1 MATVEK
7 RLATNVDGDFYV
19 DETCIDC
26 ATCRWMA
33 PETFDRD
40 GDKSRVHGQP
50 DSQESAERAL
60 RALLACPTAS
70 IGTVSKHD
78 MGPILKSIPTLIDR
92 NVYHSGYHSE
102 SSFGAASYFIQRP
115 EGNIL
120 IDSPRFTKALAKRLE
135 ERGGV
140 EWMLLTHCDDVADHQ
155 KFHDHF
161 GCKRVMHLDDIRG
174 STKNVE
180 VKVEGTDRVEVTKDL
195 SLFPTPGHTKG
206 SVCFI
211 YDERYLFS
219 GDHVAWSSTME
230 QIYAFRGACWY
241 DWDTVKE
248 SMTRLKA
255 MNFEWILPGHGWPCQ
270 FSPDQMKIEMQ
281 RCIDWMATV

>member
-33 PETFDRD
+33 PETFDRA

-50 DSQESAERAL
+50 KTEESSARAL
-60 RALLACPTAS
+60 RALIACPTAS
-70 IGTVSKHD
+70 IGTVSKPD
-78 MGPILKSIPTLIDR
+78 MGPILKSIPTPIDQ
-92 NVYHSGYHSE
+92 NVYHAGYHSE

-120 IDSPRFTKALAKRLE
+120 IDSPRFAKPLVRQLE
-135 ERGGV
+135 ELGGV
-140 EWMLLTHCDDVADHQ
+140 DWILLTHCDDVADHQ

-161 GCKRVMHLDDIRG
+161 GCQRVMHKDDIRG
-174 STKNVE
+174 STESVE
-180 VKVEGTDRVEVTKDL
+180 IKVEGQESVEVTKDL
-195 SLFPTPGHTKG
+195 ILFPTPGHTRG

-211 YDERYLFS
+211 YDKRYLFS
-219 GDHVAWSSTME
+219 GDHVAWSSTMD

-241 DWDTVKE
+241 DWNEVRN
-248 SMTRLKA
+248 SMARLKSMA
-255 MNFEWILPGHGWPCQ
+255 FEWILPGHGWPCQ
-270 FSPDQMKIEMQ
+270 FPREQMKIEMQ
-281 RCIDWMATV
+281 KCIDWMATV